1 MINAFDFTEKRSERK
16 SRREKQE
23 RQVWMLIAE

>member
-1 MINAFDFTEKRSERK
+1 MKNAFDFTEKRNERE
-16 SRREKQE
+16 RREKQG

>member
-1 MINAFDFTEKRSERK
+1 MKNAFDFTEKRNERER
-16 SRREKQE
+16 RREKQG